1 MNTSIAYLDGG
12 DLAAIR
18 DRDNDGRD
26 LLVDET
32 SEGNNGFQVSTSKF
46 MKAYQFSVLT
56 STVQDLTMFFDI
68 QDYPELHFID
78 RLEEVLHGRPFGPL
92 CDHLTGEASTPET
105 KDFFGLGY
113 DGKQY
118 HFNGRVHA
126 MPPQQ

>member
-46 MKAYQFSVLT
+46 MKAY
-56 STVQDLTMFFDI
+56 
-68 QDYPELHFID
+68 
-78 RLEEVLHGRPFGPL
+78 
-92 CDHLTGEASTPET
+92 
-105 KDFFGLGY
+105 
-113 DGKQY
+113 
-118 HFNGRVHA
+118 
-126 MPPQQ
+126 